1 MTKTE
6 KILQSLV
13 KIEKYFNDLNDDLFD
28 ELDKIRSLLINQPP
42 VKVDAVVRKM
52 LDVKEASDSGK
63 ALVSNQGQA
72 MDGYTELANYRNIL
86 DNITYE

>member
-13 KIEKYFNDLNDDLFD
+13 KIEKYFNDLNDDLYE
-28 ELDKIRSLLINQPP
+28 ELNKIRSLLVNQPP
-42 VKVDAVVRKM
+42 VKIDAVVRKM
-52 LDVKEASDSGK
+52 LDVKAAADSGK

-72 MDGYTELANYRNIL
+72 MDGYSELANYRNIL